1 MGDGELRSKVWML
14 SLVMGIVWA
23 ADWSPNQH
31 RQYQRM
37 IRQFHCLVCYQE
49 SLVDS
54 RSPFAEALRGEIHR
68 IVDEGGGDA
77 RIIDYVTSRYGSAIN
92 QVPVWQGEGVLLWV
106 APPVLWLAVVR
117 RLSRLQRTHAR

>member
-1 MGDGELRSKVWML
+1 MRSIAWML
-14 SLVMGIVWA
+14 SLAVSIVWA
-23 ADWSPNQH
+23 TDWSPNQH

-68 IVDEGGGDA
+68 IVDEGGEEA

-92 QVPVWQGEGVLLWV
+92 QVPVWQGEGILLWV
-106 APPVLWLAVVR
+106 APPFLWLVVLR
-117 RLSRLQRTHAR
+117 RISRLQRAHAR